1 MKRSVCVV
9 AALSLCLTAALATHA
24 QDLNQIISGTELH
37 LVLQNKLTTA
47 TARNG
52 DRFFAIVADPV
63 YVNSMLVI
71 PAGTKVNGI
80 VGAVITP
87 KHFPLFRGESAM
99 SLSFRSIQIADR
111 EIPIPMSIV
120 SVKKPA
126 WHNNGTSRHDIKL
139 EEGQILEEKA
149 DVKGYVLDAAIG
161 TGGGSLAGLVFSHV
175 VRGFG
180 IGMAGS
186 AIYIL
191 ERKGKDV
198 SLPPETGL
206 IVRLDSQLLLPTAA
220 ATADAP
226 MPAPVAAPIVP
237 DSKQ

>member
-1 MKRSVCVV
+1 MIYR
-9 AALSLCLTAALATHA
+9 LTAIDEQHEMRW
-24 QDLNQIISGTELH
+24 TEY
-37 LVLQNKLTTA
+37 A
-47 TARNG
+47 TAMLLYSGVSMVLLYFIERLQKWLPLNPQK
-52 DRFFAIVADPV
+52 FANVDPG
-63 YVNSMLVI
+63 L
-71 PAGTKVNGI
+71 AFGTAASFTTNTNWQ
-80 VGAVITP
+80 AYS
-87 KHFPLFRGESAM
+87 GESAM

-180 IGMAGS
+180 LGMAGS

-220 ATADAP
+220 ATADVPA
-226 MPAPVAAPIVP
+226 PAPVAAPIGP
-237 DSKQ
+237 DSK

>member
-1 MKRSVCVV
+1 MKRSVCVL
-9 AALSLCLTAALATHA
+9 AALCICLAAALATHA
-24 QDLNQIISGTELH
+24 QDLNQITSGTELH
-37 LVLQNKLTTA
+37 LVLQSRLTTA
-47 TARNG
+47 TAHNG
-52 DRFFAIVADPV
+52 DRFYATVADPV
-63 YVNSMLVI
+63 YVNSLLVI
-71 PAGTKVNGI
+71 PAGAKVTGM

-111 EIPIPMSIV
+111 EIPIPMSII

-139 EEGQILEEKA
+139 EEGQILQEKA

-161 TGGGSLAGLVFSHV
+161 TGGGTLAGAVFSHV

-180 IGMAGS
+180 LGMAGS

-198 SLPPETGL
+198 SLPTETGL
-206 IVRLDSQLLLPTAA
+206 IVRLDSKLLLPTVGASADTTPA
-220 ATADAP
+220 ATKAP
-226 MPAPVAAPIVP
+226 DGP
-237 DSKQ
+237 DSQ

>member
-1 MKRSVCVV
+1 LGAFLHTFPARCARSARRDPRRQRTAPVTGYGGFHEEK
-9 AALSLCLTAALATHA
+9 CLRCCRAEPLPHRRSCYTCPGSEPDYL
-24 QDLNQIISGTELH
+24 GTELH

-47 TARNG
+47 TAHNG

-161 TGGGSLAGLVFSHV
+161 TGGGSLAGLVFSTLCAASDSEW
-175 VRGFG
+175 R
-180 IGMAGS
+180 AARSTSSS
-186 AIYIL
+186 AKA
-191 ERKGKDV
+191 R
-198 SLPPETGL
+198 T
-206 IVRLDSQLLLPTAA
+206 
-220 ATADAP
+220 
-226 MPAPVAAPIVP
+226 
-237 DSKQ
+237 